1 MADHVTPMGRRPLKV
16 ALDVAMSGALGLD
29 LNVSKLSPEDR
40 KLVAGAV
47 AIYKEKVRDVTLRGD
62 LYRLE
67 SPYAGARSAL
77 DFVSEDRARAVLFV
91 YQLKE
96 GDVGPIRL
104 RGLDSQRRYRVRE
117 LNLPAG
123 SNSKL
128 AIQDKVIEGA
138 SLTTDGLQPLM
149 SSEFTSAVIEF
160 VAEDATR

>member
-1 MADHVTPMGRRPLKV
+1 V
-16 ALDVAMSGALGLD
+16 
-29 LNVSKLSPEDR
+29 
-40 KLVAGAV
+40 
-47 AIYKEKVRDVTLRGD
+47 
-62 LYRLE
+62 
-67 SPYAGARSAL
+67 
-77 DFVSEDRARAVLFV
+77 FV

-138 SLTTDGLQPLM
+138 SLTNDWLQPLM